1 MNFPCLYRTK
11 YQEIWANNGDALSR
25 QYAGTAALKG
35 DFTRTGDYNY
45 ALFEAIVTC
54 HRSQAPTCAS

>member
-54 HRSQAPTCAS
+54 HR